1 MLSELQKYRRSL
13 IHAAIM
19 ADLPDNSRTN
29 LIINYLP
36 QTLSDAEFNQLFA
49 ALGPLQ
55 SARILRDK
63 RTGYSFGYGFVNY
76 QKEEDATKGLWRIID
91 EKVNLRDLFST
102 VPLSVLF
109 GLCLCW
115 LHEIAQYHEAIFEDD
130 ERTVL
135 ARDNIS

>member
-1 MLSELQKYRRSL
+1 MS
-13 IHAAIM
+13 
-19 ADLPDNSRTN
+19 DLPDNSRTN

-76 QKEEDATKGLWRIID
+76 QKEEDATRGKHCWERSTII
-91 EKVNLRDLFST
+91 RWPAFSEM
-102 VPLSVLF
+102 F
-109 GLCLCW
+109 W
-115 LHEIAQYHEAIFEDD
+115 F
-130 ERTVL
+130 
-135 ARDNIS
+135 

>member
-1 MLSELQKYRRSL
+1 MLPELQKYRRSL

-76 QKEEDATKGLWRIID
+76 QKEEDATKGL
-91 EKVNLRDLFST
+91 
-102 VPLSVLF
+102 
-109 GLCLCW
+109 
-115 LHEIAQYHEAIFEDD
+115 
-130 ERTVL
+130 
-135 ARDNIS
+135 

>member
-1 MLSELQKYRRSL
+1 
-13 IHAAIM
+13 M

-76 QKEEDATKGLWRIID
+76 QKEEDATKGLWRIIV

-115 LHEIAQYHEAIFEDD
+115 LHEIAQYLKMMQEQF
-130 ERTVL
+130 
-135 ARDNIS
+135 